1 FRTALIT
8 WLGASDNGLSRVRA
22 DELCAGN
29 TCVTEAQLQR
39 LLGTGGGGIGGT
51 PSVDQSTSST
61 EDASST
67 PPIDTPLVDASS
79 TTP

>member
-51 PSVDQSTSST
+51 PVQDTSDQTATDTPHIVDPIIDSVAT
-61 EDASST
+61 ST
-67 PPIDTPLVDASS
+67 P
-79 TTP
+79 